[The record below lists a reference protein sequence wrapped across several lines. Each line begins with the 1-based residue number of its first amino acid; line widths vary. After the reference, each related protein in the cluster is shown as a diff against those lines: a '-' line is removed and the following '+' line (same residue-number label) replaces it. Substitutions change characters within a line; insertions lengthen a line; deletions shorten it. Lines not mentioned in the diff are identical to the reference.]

1 MVKRIT
7 DLFVVASVIVLIN
20 VSPVF
25 AYIGPGAGVSAIGSL
40 LALVAVVIVAI
51 LGFLW
56 FPVKRLLRSRRAASI
71 KRSEA
76 TPAAETEDADQ

>member
-1 MVKRIT
+1 MVKRISNI
-7 DLFVVASVIVLIN
+7 FVVTSVVVLIN

-25 AYIGPGAGVSAIGSL
+25 AYIGPGGGLAAIGSL
-40 LALVAVVIVAI
+40 LALVAAVIVAI

-56 FPVKRLLRSRRAASI
+56 FPVRRLLRYRKAVSVERP
-71 KRSEA
+71 EA